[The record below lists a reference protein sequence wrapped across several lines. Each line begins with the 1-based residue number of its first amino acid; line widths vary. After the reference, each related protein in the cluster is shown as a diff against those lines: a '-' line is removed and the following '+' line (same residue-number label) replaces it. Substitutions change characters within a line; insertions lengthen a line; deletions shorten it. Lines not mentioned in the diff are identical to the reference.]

1 MRIFH
6 PPIKM
11 SLAESCQ
18 RFENNLNYMT
28 SCELQIIFFKYQQ
41 NAPITTTGYGY
52 IHGYAIYT
60 LFAGFLMLF
69 PPPSPPKKKK
79 EKKKKCFVLK
89 QSKHFL

>member
-1 MRIFH
+1 
-6 PPIKM
+6 
-11 SLAESCQ
+11 
-18 RFENNLNYMT
+18 MT

-69 PPPSPPKKKK
+69 PPPSPPPKKK
-79 EKKKKCFVLK
+79 EKKKEEVFCVKTVKTLSVILDPQPSLTHCF
-89 QSKHFL
+89 